1 MKVQTLIANIGGL
14 SKGLFFGLYIIS
26 FYFSRVKL
34 NKIILNT
41 IFDFEVEPSTA
52 KPTVEPGQSS
62 TMKNIIAKSDNVFTY
77 NMNNNNTINKSSIR
91 PRGSPNRKP
100 KELNLPFCETLK
112 KPCCKQFVS
121 RKTKIKYNLYDQA
134 HSVLEG
140 YMDISHIINKLEE
153 YDKLKLAILNDE
165 QLAMF
170 QFIAKDVYSVEDRLK
185 QQSYL
190 RQLKFAANDKER
202 SKKLIQNFKM
212 KIEKRQKD
220 VSALDKKLYEM
231 LDGDIKSSI

>member
-1 MKVQTLIANIGGL
+1 
-14 SKGLFFGLYIIS
+14 
-26 FYFSRVKL
+26 
-34 NKIILNT
+34 
-41 IFDFEVEPSTA
+41 
-52 KPTVEPGQSS
+52 
-62 TMKNIIAKSDNVFTY
+62 
-77 NMNNNNTINKSSIR
+77 
-91 PRGSPNRKP
+91 
-100 KELNLPFCETLK
+100 
-112 KPCCKQFVS
+112 
-121 RKTKIKYNLYDQA
+121 
-134 HSVLEG
+134 VLEG
-140 YMDISHIINKLEE
+140 YMDIGSHIINKLEE